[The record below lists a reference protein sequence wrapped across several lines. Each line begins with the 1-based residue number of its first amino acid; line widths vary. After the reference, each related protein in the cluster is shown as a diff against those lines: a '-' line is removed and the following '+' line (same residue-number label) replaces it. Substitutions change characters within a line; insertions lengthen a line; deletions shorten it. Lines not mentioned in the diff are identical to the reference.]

1 MAYFS
6 ENITSRYPHKRMKQ
20 NPFSIRTRF
29 KSFRYAIEG
38 IRTMV
43 CQEHNARVHLV
54 ALCLVLIAAYCF
66 DLSTLEW
73 IAVLFAAGFVV
84 TAEAF
89 NAAIERLAD
98 RITSEQDPMICQ
110 AKDLAAGAV
119 LLASITAA
127 LVGILIF
134 IPKIYRFLI

>member
-1 MAYFS
+1 M
-6 ENITSRYPHKRMKQ
+6 EPTS
-20 NPFSIRTRF
+20 FSIRTRLR
-29 KSFRYAIEG
+29 SFRYAVAG
-38 IRTMV
+38 IRALV
-43 CQEHNARVHLV
+43 CQEHNAWLHIL
-54 ALCLVLIAAYCF
+54 ALCLVLVAAFCF

-73 IAVLFAAGFVV
+73 IAVLFAAGFVL

-98 RITSEQDPMICQ
+98 RITAEKDPLICQ

-119 LLASITAA
+119 LLAAITAA

-134 IPKIYRFLI
+134 APKIYHFFV